1 MRFINTHYYYYS
13 LLLLCFRVYLP
24 SVILCCFVLP
34 TVIPYLWGESMWN
47 AYFVCVALRY
57 MTCMHVTFCVN
68 SFAHMFGN
76 RPYDKFINPVE
87 NAFVSFFAVGEGFH
101 NYHHTF
107 PQDYSTSEFGFKLNL
122 TTMLIDFMASIGQVY
137 DRKKMT
143 PELVQKRMKKT
154 GDGTVGFGYL
164 SDQTTKTE

>member
-1 MRFINTHYYYYS
+1 
-13 LLLLCFRVYLP
+13 
-24 SVILCCFVLP
+24 
-34 TVIPYLWGESMWN
+34 
-47 AYFVCVALRY
+47 